1 MGRCIADCTRKSVG
15 FGVADTESVSPLA
28 QSKNR
33 LDRIIMR
40 SSVFMADMAC
50 IALRSKKY
58 NLDMWFKFDSNF
70 LFDFGLRR
78 CFGLFGAIVAR
89 QRS

>member
-1 MGRCIADCTRKSVG
+1 MKVW
-15 FGVADTESVSPLA
+15 PLV
-28 QSKNR
+28 QNKNR

-40 SSVFMADMAC
+40 SSVFKADMAC

-89 QRS
+89 QKLTQKHMKTEDRSEWGEPVY